1 MLGNLFLIYQ
11 THTLSHNLLSADGPG
26 ETNAEREDEGYCDW
40 AGGYACA
47 VPPETI
53 YIYIYIYIYI

>member
-1 MLGNLFLIYQ
+1 MFLKILH
-11 THTLSHNLLSADGPG
+11 THTLSHNLLSADGLG
-26 ETNAEREDEGYCDW
+26 ETNAEREDERYRDW

-53 YIYIYIYIYI
+53 HRFIVQLDIV